1 MYIGPCEV
9 KGVRYITIGMNTEVL
24 FRPTV
29 VLFLSLLAI
38 TLSGAPA
45 HAEFLGKFEA
55 WEAHARNDGGA
66 KVCYA
71 ASAPTKSEGKYTR
84 RGDVF
89 LLVSHRPA
97 DKMSGFVSLEAGY
110 IYEKKGK
117 ITAKI
122 GGASHAMFADGGLA
136 FAFEDGPLVKSMI
149 RGQNLTV
156 QGKSGRGT
164 LTVDTFSLSGFTAA
178 YRAASKACGVKG

>member
-1 MYIGPCEV
+1 M
-9 KGVRYITIGMNTEVL
+9 GMNTMSIFRSTFALLFCVL
-24 FRPTV
+24 V
-29 VLFLSLLAI
+29 I
-38 TLSGAPA
+38 TLNATPA

-55 WEAHARNDGGA
+55 WEAHARNDGGV

-71 ASAPTKSEGKYTR
+71 ASVPTKSEGKYTR

-89 LLVSHRPA
+89 LLVSHRPG
-97 DKMSGFVSLEAGY
+97 DKMIGFVSLESGY
-110 IYEKKGK
+110 TYGKKSK

-136 FAFEDGPLVKSMI
+136 FAFEDAPLVKSMI
-149 RGQNLTV
+149 RGQNLSV
-156 QGKSGRGT
+156 QGNSSRGT

>member
-1 MYIGPCEV
+1 M
-9 KGVRYITIGMNTEVL
+9 
-24 FRPTV
+24 
-29 VLFLSLLAI
+29 
-38 TLSGAPA
+38 
-45 HAEFLGKFEA
+45 LGKLMPA
-55 WEAHARNDGGA
+55 TMAVR
-66 KVCYA
+66 KYA
-71 ASAPTKSEGKYTR
+71 MRPVFLPNLKANTPVAAN
-84 RGDVF
+84 VF

-97 DKMSGFVSLEAGY
+97 DKMIGFVSLEAGY

-136 FAFEDGPLVKSMI
+136 FAFKDGPLVKSMI

-156 QGKSGRGT
+156 QGISGRGT